1 VKFGLRWPDEGESKV
16 AERVVAERMIR
27 QLHAAR
33 VGGDLAGLCACFAE
47 QGRFEIVGAS
57 ADKPIAIRANG
68 LAEFKPWLSMMVKVF
83 RLTEYS
89 LLSLVV
95 EWPRATAHWRAD
107 IYSKV
112 TGVTVSTDL
121 VDLVELSED
130 RILSY
135 TEFFAPR

>member
-1 VKFGLRWPDEGESKV
+1 MAD
-16 AERVVAERMIR
+16 RVVAERMIK

-33 VGGDLAGLCACFAE
+33 LGGDLPGLCRLFAD

-57 ADKPIAIRANG
+57 ADKPIAIRAQS
-68 LAEFKPWLSMMVKVF
+68 LAEFRPWLAMMVKVF
-83 RLTEYS
+83 KLSNYS

-95 EWPRATAHWRAD
+95 EWPRATAHWRVD

-112 TGVTVSTDL
+112 TGVTIPTEL
-121 VDLVELSED
+121 VDLLELDED
-130 RILSY
+130 QILTY

>member
-1 VKFGLRWPDEGESKV
+1 V

-27 QLHAAR
+27 GLHAAR
-33 VGGDLAGLCACFAE
+33 VGGDLAGMCRLFAD

-57 ADKPIAIRANG
+57 ADKPIAIRTSG
-68 LAEFKPWLSMMVKVF
+68 IAEFRPWLAMMVKVF
-83 RLTEYS
+83 RLSDYT

-112 TGVTVSTDL
+112 TGVTVPTEL

-130 RILSY
+130 HILNY

>member
-1 VKFGLRWPDEGESKV
+1 V
-16 AERVVAERMIR
+16 AERVVAERMIQ

-33 VGGDLAGLCACFAE
+33 VGGDLAGLCRLFAD

-83 RLTEYS
+83 RLTNYS

-95 EWPRATAHWRAD
+95 EWPRATVHWRAD

-112 TGVTVSTDL
+112 TGVTVPTEL
-121 VDLVELSED
+121 VDLVELGGD

-135 TEFFAPR
+135 TEFFVPR

>member
-1 VKFGLRWPDEGESKV
+1 M
-16 AERVVAERMIR
+16 AERVVAERLIR
-27 QLHAAR
+27 DLHAAR
-33 VGGDLAGLCACFAE
+33 VGGDLAGMCKLFAD
-47 QGRFEIVGAS
+47 QGRYEIVGAS

-83 RLTEYS
+83 RLSDYH

-95 EWPRATAHWRAD
+95 EWPRATAHWRTD

-112 TGVTVSTDL
+112 TGVTVPTEL
-121 VDLVELSED
+121 VDLFELSND